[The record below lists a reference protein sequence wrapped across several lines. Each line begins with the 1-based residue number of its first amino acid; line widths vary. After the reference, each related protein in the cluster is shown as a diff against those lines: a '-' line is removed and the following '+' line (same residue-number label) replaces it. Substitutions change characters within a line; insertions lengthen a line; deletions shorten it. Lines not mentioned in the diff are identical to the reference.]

1 MSNGYDK
8 PPFGAPPPI
17 FMQTGNQTSVVNEQV
32 NEPETFP
39 SSESYGEE
47 VVQDVLGENPFG
59 TPVAFGTPVT
69 VVETQVEIPPF
80 GSPPN
85 LMDTPAPSQEKE
97 KYKILDLFW
106 LLNPKYSKTPQ
117 PEQPIQKEAH
127 FVVLSFNINFGNLRI
142 SFFDLTQ
149 NSIVGNVAFLGNM
162 KRTVSGTIYPMAAFN
177 IIRKVRLDMVCME
190 QLFQDTGAEWQHS
203 RPVCQIQKDE
213 AHIRLIV
220 RDPKFGS
227 YFYDFI
233 DTQKEVF
240 LLACQYVYTK
250 GFDLMAQNMLNTK

>member
-8 PPFGAPPPI
+8 PPFSAPPPI
-17 FMQTGNQTSVVNEQV
+17 FMQTGNQTPVINEQVGDQENFGGEVLDVHDESPFGSQTLVQPGINAPPFGASVVNQ
-32 NEPETFP
+32 PEI
-39 SSESYGEE
+39 
-47 VVQDVLGENPFG
+47 D
-59 TPVAFGTPVT
+59 
-69 VVETQVEIPPF
+69 IPPF

-85 LMDTPAPSQEKE
+85 LMDTPAPTQEKD

-106 LLNPKYSKTPQ
+106 LLNSKYSKTP

-127 FVVLSFNINFGNLRI
+127 FVVLSYNISFGNLRM

-149 NSIVGNVAFLGNM
+149 NSISGNVAFLGNM

-177 IIRKVRLDMVCME
+177 IVRKAKLDMTCME
-190 QLFQDTGAEWQHS
+190 QLFQDTGADWQHS

-233 DTQKEVF
+233 DTQKDAF
-240 LLACQYVYTK
+240 LLACQFVYTT
-250 GFDLMAQNMLNTK
+250 GFNLMAQNMLK